1 MKTLRIALSKGSLL
15 APSITALSSAGLD
28 VSPLENIGRQL
39 LVGAGDVEYIIA
51 RPADVPTYVESG
63 AVDVGFVGSDVL
75 MEGKYQVYELL
86 DFGFGRCKFVLAAPA
101 GALANP
107 ANGRMTIATKY
118 PKVAGDYLTARGR
131 QAEIIKLY
139 GSIELAPLVGLA
151 DQIIDLMSTGRTI
164 VDNGLEV
171 VEEIAD
177 VSCRLIA
184 NCVSYKLKSTRIS
197 ELVERLRGN
206 GRQEAGGRR
215 QEAGVS
221 STKCQPNRRS
231 L

>member
-1 MKTLRIALSKGSLL
+1 VKTLRIALSKGSLL

-39 LVGAGDVEYIIA
+39 RVGAGDVEYIIA

-75 MEGKYQVYELL
+75 MEGKYQVYELF
-86 DFGFGRCKFVLAAPA
+86 DFGFGRCKFVLAAPVGSKAVA
-101 GALANP
+101 GP
-107 ANGRMTIATKY
+107 MTIATKY
-118 PKVAGDYLTARGR
+118 PKVAGDYLTGRGR
-131 QAEIIKLY
+131 QAEIVKLY

-197 ELVERLRGN
+197 ELVARLKG
-206 GRQEAGGRR
+206 E
-215 QEAGVS
+215 
-221 STKCQPNRRS
+221 
-231 L
+231 